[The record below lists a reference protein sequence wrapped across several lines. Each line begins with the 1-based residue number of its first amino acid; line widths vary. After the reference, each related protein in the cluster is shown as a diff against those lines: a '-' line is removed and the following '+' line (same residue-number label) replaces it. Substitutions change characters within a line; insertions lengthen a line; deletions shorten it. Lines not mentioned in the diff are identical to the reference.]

1 MPRPGLSVCLKKQ
14 NKQKSRANKNN
25 PHITNLRN
33 KKQENTNALS
43 KFERVGFNLL
53 GYAQGNTFAL

>member
-14 NKQKSRANKNN
+14 KQKSQANKNN
-25 PHITNLRN
+25 PLRN

-43 KFERVGFNLL
+43 KFERVRFNLL